1 LHYAVAVVPIFLEE
15 SEMDPEV
22 LRKKIKKWTIILA
35 FFVVAALFYMAGL
48 RTLLTTYIL
57 SVAILSIL
65 AVLIQSGKGGGLAA
79 SFGGVGG
86 DSLLGARAATPIAK
100 ATYVMLALFLFGCA
114 LLAKMQGP
122 DDVTPGKS
130 PDSGNAPIEGAQ

>member
-1 LHYAVAVVPIFLEE
+1 
-15 SEMDPEV
+15 MDPEV

-35 FFVVAALFYMAGL
+35 FFAVAVLFYVAGL
-48 RTLLTTYIL
+48 RALLHTYIVC
-57 SVAILSIL
+57 VAVLSIL

-114 LLAKMQGP
+114 LLAKMQSP
-122 DDVTPGKS
+122 EDIAPTKPQDPGKT
-130 PDSGNAPIEGAQ
+130 PVEGSQ